1 MAARSGLVS
10 YGGDSEISDS
20 EDERTP
26 IHSHTTESSVPIIG
40 TNDLGIPSSHPQPV
54 TTPPSLPAMVVEAA
68 PTTLVDYTMHE
79 EEEDE
84 RNDSKGDEEMEE
96 DSEGF
101 VPTVETETSDTLDG
115 EEMNSMDVD
124 NDVIPLYLRT
134 TDVLLPPEP
143 TAKCSKSLQN
153 KIVTLLQKR
162 ASSGVDLNSSLQSRK
177 DLRNPSIL
185 EKLVQFC
192 DLKEFGTNY
201 PEHIYNPN
209 EFTEE
214 SMYDKLY
221 LQQQKANNAKKEK
234 AKLNSI
240 EFVTAT
246 KKAGSAVAPAS
257 GSASEKDKALKRVR
271 RTKWDVGSG
280 GGTDSGGSRGASPT
294 GAKDRPALLGSA
306 PSIPLGLQPRVLQ
319 SAVVGAQ
326 ARAQASQIKQE
337 LKKAMNQ

>member
-26 IHSHTTESSVPIIG
+26 VNNVSTESSTSIIG
-40 TNDLGIPSSHPQPV
+40 ANDLGIPSSAPQPV
-54 TTPPSLPAMVVEAA
+54 TTPPALPAVVVEAA

-79 EEEDE
+79 DDEEHNESRQGEEGVDEEES
-84 RNDSKGDEEMEE
+84 DSI
-96 DSEGF
+96 
-101 VPTVETETSDTLDG
+101 VPLVETGTSETLDG
-115 EEMNSMDVD
+115 EEVNSMEVEDDIV
-124 NDVIPLYLRT
+124 PLYLRT
-134 TDVLLPPEP
+134 TDVVLPPEP

-153 KIVTLLQKR
+153 KIIALLQKR

-177 DLRNPSIL
+177 DIRNPSIL

-221 LQQQKANNAKKEK
+221 QQQKESTAKKEK
-234 AKLNSI
+234 AKLNAI
-240 EFVTAT
+240 KFIKGT
-246 KKAGSAVAPAS
+246 KKPVQAQTTVIASAQ
-257 GSASEKDKALKRVR
+257 SADKGVKKARK
-271 RTKWDVGSG
+271 TKWDIGSA
-280 GGTDSGGSRGASPT
+280 GGTDSGGSRGASPSST
-294 GAKDRPALLGSA
+294 KDRPALLGA
-306 PSIPLGLQPRVLQ
+306 MPPTIPIGLQPRVVQ

-326 ARAQASQIKQE
+326 ARAQATQIKQE
-337 LKKAMNQ
+337 LKKALN